1 MAIELAFQKIEKKHL
16 IDVARIH
23 YEELNTGILSLLG
36 KSFLYKY
43 YKQMTKSNGW
53 GYVVTRRDKVAG
65 YIYSES
71 KDLNKIALIALPDI
85 MILIK
90 NLFLKPKMI
99 INILFSMMVS
109 KFYGTT
115 ITTDRVSIISQF
127 AVSKVFQSQ
136 GYGKELIHCFEEEAI
151 RRGCNYVSTSTHN
164 FGLRNFYISTR
175 NIKKEVVIPNIG
187 YKNYIISWK
196 L

>member
-1 MAIELAFQKIEKKHL
+1 
-16 IDVARIH
+16 
-23 YEELNTGILSLLG
+23 
-36 KSFLYKY
+36 
-43 YKQMTKSNGW
+43 MTKSNGW

-99 INILFSMMVS
+99 INILLSMMFS
-109 KFYGTT
+109 KFYGAT

-136 GYGKELIHCFEEEAI
+136 GYGKELIHRFEEEAI

-164 FGLRNFYISTR
+164 FDLRNFYISTKD
-175 NIKKEVVIPNIG
+175 IKKEVVVPNIG